1 MKFNVLVIAAM
12 VITSVS
18 AGKRKGL
25 LSWFR
30 YDGRKSKSGEHER
43 LINDGSGSLE
53 THDPPTN
60 PSSMSQAIDLANKKT
75 TCDNIEAKLSKL
87 YSKLNLFDSLFRKQ
101 MRDLYMI
108 MGGDIGKRF
117 RKTENGVRTEVTQR
131 SNENETR
138 ESRHRKVQDWFKSH
152 PEDQLEVEEMRKDLT
167 DWLGEHL
174 TLWTE
179 FLEIGCSIYGV
190 DRLSPEKVLSRMSLV
205 RWHTE
210 TTQSQ
215 ETTQAQET
223 NEINLI
229 TF

>member
-12 VITSVS
+12 VITSAN
-18 AGKRKGL
+18 AGGRKGL
-25 LSWFR
+25 PGWL
-30 YDGRKSKSGEHER
+30 GGGGMT
-43 LINDGSGSLE
+43 GSGSSYDTFDNE
-53 THDPPTN
+53 PEPPSQQDPPKN
-60 PSSMSQAIDLANKKT
+60 PSAEVRYFLPNEKDTICGDIQV
-75 TCDNIEAKLSKL
+75 KLHRL
-87 YSKLNLFDSLFRKQ
+87 YDKINNRNELFRFRMSGFYKT
-101 MRDLYMI
+101 I
-108 MGGDIGKRF
+108 GGNI
-117 RKTENGVRTEVTQR
+117 GVRVWEGNDGVETEVTQK
-131 SNENETR
+131 SNENETS
-138 ESRHRKVQDWFKSH
+138 ESRDRKVQEWFKSH
-152 PEDQLEVEEMRKDLT
+152 PEDQPEVEKTRKDLT

-179 FLEIGCSIYGV
+179 FLEIGCSTYGV
-190 DRLSPEKVLSRMSLV
+190 ERLSPEKVLSRMSLV

>member
-25 LSWFR
+25 PGWL
-30 YDGRKSKSGEHER
+30 GGGGMT
-43 LINDGSGSLE
+43 GSGSSYDTFDNEPEPPSE

-117 RKTENGVRTEVTQR
+117 RKTENGC
-131 SNENETR
+131 
-138 ESRHRKVQDWFKSH
+138 
-152 PEDQLEVEEMRKDLT
+152 EDRGD
-167 DWLGEHL
+167 
-174 TLWTE
+174 
-179 FLEIGCSIYGV
+179 
-190 DRLSPEKVLSRMSLV
+190 PEK
-205 RWHTE
+205 
-210 TTQSQ
+210 Q
-215 ETTQAQET
+215 
-223 NEINLI
+223 
-229 TF
+229 